1 MITLEDSAKVC
12 KDIFLRGVEV
22 PQTPVQKF
30 LTRNG
35 EAIAPPMRN
44 GPGYWNGS
52 NGTNG
57 TTNGTNGAK
66 AKAVSAPRSE
76 QKRSWL
82 RICQQVWRVPG
93 AQSVNIAQMT
103 EAGTMVGQIMTALSK
118 EVGAQR
124 CQLVDCLIPI
134 ILWRDIIPVNPSIIY
149 VVMLYIYTHIYW
161 DISNYYIPLYPTI
174 SHWLMNRGVL
184 PEMCP
189 WLNGLIFC
197 LKRPWNSMVNHH

>member
-57 TTNGTNGAK
+57 TTEWNEWNEWGE
-66 AKAVSAPRSE
+66 S
-76 QKRSWL
+76 
-82 RICQQVWRVPG
+82 
-93 AQSVNIAQMT
+93 QS
-103 EAGTMVGQIMTALSK
+103 
-118 EVGAQR
+118 
-124 CQLVDCLIPI
+124 C
-134 ILWRDIIPVNPSIIY
+134 
-149 VVMLYIYTHIYW
+149 
-161 DISNYYIPLYPTI
+161 
-174 SHWLMNRGVL
+174 
-184 PEMCP
+184 
-189 WLNGLIFC
+189 F
-197 LKRPWNSMVNHH
+197 RPKK

>member
-1 MITLEDSAKVC
+1 VVNPPSTASFFDAVEAPGGVMITLEDSAKVC

-82 RICQQVWRVPG
+82 RICQQVWLVPG

-149 VVMLYIYTHIYW
+149 VVMLYIYIHTYILGHIQLLYPI
-161 DISNYYIPLYPTI
+161 ISHYIPL
-174 SHWLMNRGVL
+174 VD
-184 PEMCP
+184 E
-189 WLNGLIFC
+189 
-197 LKRPWNSMVNHH
+197 